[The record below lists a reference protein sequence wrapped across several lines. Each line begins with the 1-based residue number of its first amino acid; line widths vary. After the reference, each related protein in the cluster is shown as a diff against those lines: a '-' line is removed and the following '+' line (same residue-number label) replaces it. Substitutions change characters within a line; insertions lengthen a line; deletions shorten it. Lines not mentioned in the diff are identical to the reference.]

1 MNEAA
6 DGFAAARSARDVIA
20 GLEAMMTEYLWKRP
34 RENLCM
40 WTEISSEATRS
51 DAINRNS
58 RRIYAFI
65 QQSLTEVLVQGI
77 ANGTL
82 RKGLDS
88 VRVSMLTNAVFEGLM
103 LRRAIAAD
111 FDPRPSISLYFAF
124 LRAELEPALSTRKN
138 TRGARK

>member
-1 MNEAA
+1 VPPPKGSI
-6 DGFAAARSARDVIA
+6 DGPVRALIFDSWYDSYRGAV
-20 GLEAMMTEYLWKRP
+20 
-34 RENLCM
+34 CM
-40 WTEISSEATRS
+40 VRVV
-51 DAINRNS
+51 D
-58 RRIYAFI
+58 
-65 QQSLTEVLVQGI
+65 
-77 ANGTL
+77 GTL

-124 LRAELEPALSTRKN
+124 LRAELAPALSTRKN